1 VVEDCHRPGN
11 WGNKKLVK
19 NNQDNKIQSVTLCN
33 AQLALGHSPRSWGIF
48 KNFCVKNNLTV
59 CKVTFN
65 CELQK
70 KMGKQDVLVAA
81 PIILLGE
88 QRALP
93 APPVPATMKTVP
105 EVRSGSGK
113 ACMNIFPQRWLSRKI
128 FHHGKKCGRD

>member
-1 VVEDCHRPGN
+1 MVEDCHRPGN

-88 QRALP
+88 QRCSP
-93 APPVPATMKTVP
+93 CSPGSRDY
-105 EVRSGSGK
+105 EDCSRSSLRK
-113 ACMNIFPQRWLSRKI
+113 WKSLYEHFPSTLA
-128 FHHGKKCGRD
+128 